1 MLKNDRVKLRLVYHK
16 QTHRL
21 LGAQIAT
28 ESDQAGTLHMLSL
41 AIQKEVTIDE
51 LKVSDFFF
59 YPYFN
64 QPENFVIEATRKMKK
79 ESGGSVD

>member
-1 MLKNDRVKLRLVYHK
+1 
-16 QTHRL
+16 
-21 LGAQIAT
+21 
-28 ESDQAGTLHMLSL
+28 MLSL

-79 ESGGSVD
+79 RSGRSVD

>member
-1 MLKNDRVKLRLVYHK
+1 MPENHRVRLRLVYHA
-16 QTHRL
+16 QNRRL
-21 LGAQIAT
+21 IGAQVCSEA
-28 ESDQAGTLHMLSL
+28 DQAGVLYLLSL

-64 QPENFVIEATRKMKK
+64 QPTNFIIEAARLAK
-79 ESGGSVD
+79 